1 MTGGAHRGD
10 LLAISDLHVS
20 YEDNRAISE
29 KLRPGSDGDWLIVA
43 GDVGEVFGD
52 IERTLRQLSERFAKV
67 IWVPGNHE
75 LWTHPKDPVEL
86 RGVARYDALVEM
98 CRSLGVATPED
109 PYLVWEGAAGPL
121 TIAPVFT
128 LYDYTFRANPRHTQ
142 EEALAAAYESGV
154 VCTDEHFLHPD
165 PYPTKEDWSRARVAE
180 TERRLAEI
188 DPAAPPVLINHWP
201 LTRLPTEVLYYPDF
215 ALWCGTQLTADWH
228 RRFNAAAVI
237 YGHLHIPRV
246 TTEDGVRFEEVSLGY
261 PREWRRR
268 GLPDNLLRPVLPRV
282 AH

>member
-1 MTGGAHRGD
+1 MTGGTHRGE
-10 LLAISDLHVS
+10 LLAVSDLHVS
-20 YEDNRAISE
+20 YDDNRAITE
-29 KLRPGSDGDWLIVA
+29 KLRPGSDEDWLIVA
-43 GDVGEVFGD
+43 GDIGEVFAD
-52 IERTLRQLSERFAKV
+52 IERTLKLLSERFAKV
-67 IWVPGNHE
+67 IWAPGNHE
-75 LWTHPKDPVEL
+75 LWTHPKDEVEL

-109 PYLVWEGAAGPL
+109 PFLVWEGVAGPL
-121 TIAPVFT
+121 TLAPVFT

-142 EEALAAAYESGV
+142 EEALAAAYKSGV

-165 PYPTKEDWSRARVAE
+165 PYPTKEDWCRARVAE
-180 TERRLAEI
+180 TERRLAAI
-188 DPAAPPVLINHWP
+188 DPDVPPVLINHWP

-268 GLPDNLLRPVLPRV
+268 GLREDLLRPVLPQV
-282 AH
+282 AR